1 MSSQAWVQNEINL
14 HKLKNRMVSA
24 NWNQN
29 GAIYNHKTHH
39 NRNFARIT
47 TFLLIIDFVI
57 SNEEWIKVTK
67 FSILTSYEFHNFAG
81 L

>member
-14 HKLKNRMVSA
+14 HKLKNSA

-29 GAIYNHKTHH
+29 GAIYNHKTQH
-39 NRNFARIT
+39 NTNFAGIT

-67 FSILTSYEFHNFAG
+67 FSILRSYEFHNFAG